1 MANNTS
7 GKSMVTAMAAI
18 VVVVLGLGIAA
29 ISPKVSEN
37 ISENRKSAAQE
48 AQYNEM
54 MAVSGRIMQ
63 KTSNIAEMADV
74 SGMETDEF
82 IKKFGLEDSEFNGD
96 TEQTEFDAKTTLSKY
111 VEFYNGSAP
120 TDAEWTEFKSA
131 KGVADDVTADTKDEA
146 VKADYLAYLAEKKAA
161 EEAAAAEAEAAQN
174 AETNAEENTGAIEVT
189 GEATEESAEQTEE

>member
-1 MANNTS
+1 
-7 GKSMVTAMAAI
+7 MVTAMAAI

-29 ISPKVSEN
+29 ISPKLSEN
-37 ISENRKSAAQE
+37 ISKNRELAAQE

-63 KTSNIAEMADV
+63 RTSNIAEMADV

-82 IKKFGLEDSEFNGD
+82 IKKFGLEDSEFNRD
-96 TEQTEFDAKTTLSKY
+96 TEQAEFDAKTTLSKY

-120 TDAEWTEFKSA
+120 TDTEWTEFKAA
-131 KGVADDVTADTKDEA
+131 KDVADDVTTDTKDET
-146 VKADYLAYLAEKKAA
+146 VKADYLSYIAEKKAA

-174 AETNAEENTGAIEVT
+174 NETDEEENTGAIEVT
-189 GEATEESAEQTEE
+189 GETTEEAAEQTEE